1 MTTEPHRLRVISG
14 PEAGR
19 VIEVVD
25 PVTIGREDADL
36 AIGDPDV
43 SRRHATI
50 SADGNALLVED
61 LGSLNGTFVD
71 GQPISASTRLLANA
85 IVRVGS
91 SEIALEIASA
101 GATRLAPVVT
111 PDGDGQR
118 TVLRSAAAVTEPQP
132 PVAAP
137 PPVAVSP
144 QPPAAA
150 PQPPAAAPPAA
161 SPEPPAAAPP
171 AASPEPPAAAPP
183 PVAEP
188 PASSSEGQAGPRS
201 ARWPITEENRRWWGL
216 AAVCLALAM
225 ALLDTT
231 VVYVALPTIQRA
243 LRGSI
248 TSAEWTVNGYTLA
261 FAVSLVTGGR
271 LGDVFGRRRMFL
283 AGLLVFLIG
292 SSLCGV
298 ANDMTLLVASRVVQ
312 GIGAGFMM
320 PATLSLIRN
329 TFPLPELGRAIGMWA
344 SVSAIALA
352 VGPLLGGLLT
362 QGISWRA
369 VFYINLPLGLAT
381 LVVTRLAI
389 PESRDENAER
399 RIDFLGIALLSVAI
413 TALVL
418 GIIEANGAGWS
429 STRVL
434 GLLGGAVVALAA
446 FIFTEQRVRSPLLPL
461 VVFRNRQFVGAS
473 LVGFALSFSMLAILL
488 YTAYYLQG
496 VLGYG
501 AIKAGALLLPATVPI
516 MFAGPVATKLVVRFG
531 FRPVMAGGL
540 LLVAAA
546 AGVLTQVTASTGYLL
561 LLPAFILLG
570 SGIGLTI
577 SPTSG
582 AAISSVPPDKAG
594 AGAGVLNMGRQV
606 GGALGIAITGSL
618 VVSIGRT
625 KARTELMGLPLNAR
639 ARGAIVGNVGTGT
652 APPPSGHVQLDT
664 SVLARIEQIVHEAF
678 AHGMSNAMF
687 VPVGVALIGA
697 ALAMV
702 LVRPPREP
710 QKPAVP
716 VLDADIMMLAARSGN
731 WLIVPPEIDSA
742 PTSPVA

>member
-1 MTTEPHRLRVISG
+1 MTSKPHRLRVISG
-14 PEAGR
+14 PAAGR
-19 VIEVVD
+19 VIEVAD
-25 PVTIGREDADL
+25 PVTIGRQDADL
-36 AIGDPDV
+36 TIGDPDV

-50 SADGNALLVED
+50 SADGDALLVED

-71 GQPISASTRLLANA
+71 GQPISAPTRLLANA

-91 SEIALEIASA
+91 SEISLELAP
-101 GATRLAPVVT
+101 GDATRLAPVVR
-111 PDGDGQR
+111 DGDGQR
-118 TVLRSAAAVTEPQP
+118 TVLRSAAAV
-132 PVAAP
+132 AP
-137 PPVAVSP
+137 PPPPAVPPSATTPPSP
-144 QPPAAA
+144 TAPPPAAA
-150 PQPPAAAPPAA
+150 TPPPAAPPQPSAATPPPPATPPPSPATPPPAA
-161 SPEPPAAAPP
+161 GPGQPEQR
-171 AASPEPPAAAPP
+171 
-183 PVAEP
+183 
-188 PASSSEGQAGPRS
+188 GGG
-201 ARWPITEENRRWWGL
+201 WGITDENRRWWGL
-216 AAVCLALAM
+216 GAVCLALAM

-243 LRGSI
+243 LRGSL
-248 TSAEWTVNGYTLA
+248 TNAEWTVNGYTLA

-271 LGDVFGRRRMFL
+271 LGDVFGRRRMFV

-292 SSLCGV
+292 SSCCGF
-298 ANDMTLLVASRVVQ
+298 ANDMTFLVASRVVQ

-352 VGPLLGGLLT
+352 VGPLLGGVLT

-369 VFYINLPLGLAT
+369 VFYINIPLGLAT
-381 LVVTRLAI
+381 LVVTWLAI
-389 PESRDENAER
+389 PESRDEHAER
-399 RIDFLGIALLSVAI
+399 RIDFPGIALLSVAI

-418 GIIEANGAGWS
+418 GIIESDSAGWGS
-429 STRVL
+429 ARVL
-434 GLLGGAVVALAA
+434 GLLGGAVVALVA
-446 FIFTEQRVRSPLLPL
+446 FILTEQRVRAPLLPL
-461 VVFRNRQFVGAS
+461 VVFRNRQFVGATS
-473 LVGFALSFSMLAILL
+473 VGFALSFAMLAILL

-516 MFAGPVATKLVVRFG
+516 MFAGPVATKLVVRYG
-531 FRPVMAGGL
+531 FRPTMAGGL

-546 AGVLTQVTASTGYLL
+546 AAILTQITASTGYLL

-606 GGALGIAITGSL
+606 GGALGIAITGTI
-618 VVSIGRT
+618 VVSLGRT
-625 KARTELMGLPLNAR
+625 KARHDLASLALSAR
-639 ARGAIVGNVGTGT
+639 ARSAIVGNVGTGS
-652 APPPSGHVQLDT
+652 APPPSGHVHLPT
-664 SVLARIEQIVHEAF
+664 SVLAQIEQIVHESF
-678 AHGMSNAMF
+678 AHGMSIAMF
-687 VPVGVALIGA
+687 VPVGVALLGA
-697 ALAMV
+697 GLALV
-702 LVRPPREP
+702 LVRPPRET
-710 QKPAVP
+710 QKPALP
-716 VLDADIMMLAARSGN
+716 VLDADIMMVAARSGN

-742 PTSPVA
+742 PTDDQVPAGQVS